1 MTTATA
7 APRALGRS
15 VRANLPVAE
24 LYERAVRDDE
34 GIIAADG
41 ALVVRT
47 GTHTGRSPKDKFV
60 VFGPGTENTVWWGEV
75 NRPISEEHYDRL
87 RNRLVEIGRAH
98 V

>member
-7 APRALGRS
+7 APRAIGRS

-24 LYERAVRDDE
+24 LYERALHEDE
-34 GIIAADG
+34 GTIAADG

-60 VFGPGTENTVWWGEV
+60 VFEPATEKTVWWGDV
-75 NRPISEEHYDRL
+75 NHP
-87 RNRLVEIGRAH
+87 
-98 V
+98 